1 VRLWTEDRE
10 ILLEAQVIHRSLFDE
25 GSIRGPGMGMRFVS
39 IKPDDQT
46 YIREFI
52 LKQLKEGM
60 QVAEQ

>member
-1 VRLWTEDRE
+1 
-10 ILLEAQVIHRSLFDE
+10 
-25 GSIRGPGMGMRFVS
+25 MGMRFVS